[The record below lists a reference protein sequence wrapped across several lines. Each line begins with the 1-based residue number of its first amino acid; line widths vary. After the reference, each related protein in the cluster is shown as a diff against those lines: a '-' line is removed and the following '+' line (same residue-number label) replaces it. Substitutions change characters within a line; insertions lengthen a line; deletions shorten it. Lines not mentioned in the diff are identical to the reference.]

1 MTAAA
6 WRADESAIPVP
17 PSNTEAE
24 QALLGAI
31 FVNPVAYSRVAE
43 FLAPEHFFLAV
54 HARIYAAISKLIER
68 GQVATLVTLKNQF
81 DKDGALAEIGGAQYL
96 ARLAESAVT
105 IINAE
110 HYGRTIVDLHLRR
123 ELITIGQDLVTD
135 AYRVDLDKPAST
147 IIKAAAE
154 RLREAERI
162 GAGAGAMICER
173 AEPHSV
179 ASIPPRQWAYGTF
192 LLLGQPSVIGAVD
205 GGGKG
210 ALATVIAL
218 SMITGKELL
227 GERVWRTGP
236 VAIVSYEDDETEWHR
251 RIAAACLHYGLDYG
265 EVVGSFHFIRRS
277 GDRVCLA
284 APSPTGTI
292 FPDGDAIIAHLKRI
306 GAAMLIVDPFNHAH
320 RLQDGNNNVLIAQVA
335 DEASRIA
342 KESGVALLAL
352 HHLRKGSTGSPDDLM
367 GATSLRATFRS
378 CRILS
383 RMTAEEA
390 EKLGLPRAQ
399 AWRHSRISGSK
410 DNYAPPPDLATW
422 YRLESVSLDNGID
435 IYQAGDNIQVT
446 TTWAPPSPF
455 ADFPLNIIA
464 SILDALRK
472 GPSPGEFYS
481 TDKKARPK
489 RWAGDLIIK
498 ETGKSEGEAAS
509 IIRIWLDNAVLLKG
523 KYTSPERREE
533 IGCVTVNE
541 IKAAEILG
549 ALYPPDDGE

>member
-6 WRADESAIPVP
+6 SRADESAIPVP

-31 FVNPVAYSRVAE
+31 FVNPIAYARVAA
-43 FLAPEHFFLAV
+43 FLAPEHFHAPV
-54 HARIYAAISKLIER
+54 HGRIYAAISKLIER
-68 GQVATLVTLKNQF
+68 GQVANPVTLKNHF
-81 DKDGALAEIGGAQYL
+81 DQDGALAEIGGAQYL
-96 ARLAESAVT
+96 SRLAKSAVT

-110 HYGRTIVDLHLRR
+110 YYGRTIVDLAQRR
-123 ELITIGQDLVTD
+123 ELITVGQDLVTD

-147 IIKAAAE
+147 IIAAAAE
-154 RLREAERI
+154 RLREAECI
-162 GAGAGAMICER
+162 GAGAGGMICER
-173 AEPHSV
+173 AEPHSI

-192 LLLGQPSVIGAVD
+192 LLLGQPAVIGAVD

-236 VAIVSYEDDETEWHR
+236 VAIISYEDDETEWHR
-251 RIAAACLHYGLDYG
+251 RIAAACLHYGLVYG
-265 EVVGSFHFIRRS
+265 DVVSAFHFIKRP

-284 APSPTGTI
+284 APSPNGTI

-306 GAAMLIVDPFNHAH
+306 GAAMLIVDPWNHAH
-320 RLQDGNNNVLIAQVA
+320 RLDDGNNNAMIAQVA
-335 DEASRIA
+335 DEAGRIA
-342 KESGVALLAL
+342 KESGAALLAL

-383 RMTAEEA
+383 RMTVEEA

-422 YRLESVSLDNGID
+422 YRLESVSLDNGSD
-435 IYQAGDNIQVT
+435 IYQVGDNIQVT

-455 ADFPLNIIA
+455 ADVPLTTIA
-464 SILDALRK
+464 AIFEALRHQ
-472 GPSPGEFYS
+472 PAPDEFYS
-481 TDKKARPK
+481 PDKKSK
-489 RWAGDLIIK
+489 RWAGTIVAEK
-498 ETGKSEGEAAS
+498 SGKSDAEAAG
-509 IIRIWLDNAVLLKG
+509 IIRTWLENGVLLKDEYRSQATR
-523 KYTSPERREE
+523 KQIARITLNEIQAANILRQLYSPER
-533 IGCVTVNE
+533 
-541 IKAAEILG
+541 
-549 ALYPPDDGE
+549 DD